1 METQTNVVSGVVERT
16 TRGTRILGVA
26 VEPGLYRELCRYAED
41 SGVVLERV
49 PDQPSALQA
58 LAAGWWDAVLTVIDN
73 DVGDE
78 LGWWDEL
85 LRRLPERP
93 RLIALTGTPSMAL
106 ALQASRLGGTEV
118 LSLPIG
124 REQVQ
129 EALRRVAAASE
140 ETPLPLPTVTPVAI
154 GPHQLVSQSPAM
166 LAVFRTVA
174 QVAPSTATV
183 LIVGDSGTG
192 KELVARA
199 IHLHGPRSSAP
210 FVAVN
215 CAAIPEKLLESE
227 LFGHEKGSFT
237 GAVAR

>member
-118 LSLPIG
+118 LSLPID
-124 REQVQ
+124 
-129 EALRRVAAASE
+129 
-140 ETPLPLPTVTPVAI
+140 PLM
-154 GPHQLVSQSPAM
+154 SP
-166 LAVFRTVA
+166 A
-174 QVAPSTATV
+174 QVADV
-183 LIVGDSGTG
+183 CDVVSGF
-192 KELVARA
+192 A
-199 IHLHGPRSSAP
+199 
-210 FVAVN
+210 
-215 CAAIPEKLLESE
+215 
-227 LFGHEKGSFT
+227 
-237 GAVAR
+237 